1 MDLLSLIGLSLFTLG
16 ADAVASIPGGVVG
29 NLVTDLG
36 KEATRALVERAGR
49 GELAPNHDLL
59 RATRRAALRATSLL
73 VRQLRLALAAER
85 YENRTDAIAWC
96 DRCGEW
102 LEEEWIQTRQP
113 DYRCPPSALDHDYAL
128 LVRVYES
135 PGDTCT
141 GLAELQ
147 TALVDQIQAEI
158 AAWHARERRQTPTAP
173 GFAADAPP
181 ARLRA
186 RLLDGWPFVEEPA
199 PPQKHLLAFLTRRRG
214 GAARMARRH
223 RAASAPPGPDQAVTW
238 FALFA
243 ALFAEELKTDA
254 RVQAIFTAKLLADL
268 HARNPGGVEPVA
280 ALRASLATHARDI
293 CDRLDQL
300 ESLLA
305 ERHHALL
312 DQFLQLQTRAERD
325 ALLLREIRDDARAAR
340 AGVDAANATLATL
353 PERTADRVVEKLAST
368 APAAPLFRPPPRAR
382 AGEYFGHAELLAR
395 LTARLRA
402 GVERTLVIGPA
413 GFGKTALAA
422 EALHA
427 VAPAAADLP
436 AGPYPHGLLWL
447 DLYTH
452 RASLDAALSALADAL
467 RGPDFEPQR
476 SPAERARRACHARGF
491 LLILEGAELFDGR
504 EGRPALRELEAVL
517 DRPANRL
524 LVLTRDRTQGTGCAD
539 DTLSLEDPLAPPDAA
554 ALLRRV
560 LGPDRPLP
568 PDQEKDLLALLA
580 GHPLA
585 ITWTGG
591 ELRLDERRAAPA
603 RLIDEWR
610 AGGVSLSLHDPRH
623 AGHTLRWL
631 FSRSVAALA
640 PEALRALSALGALAH
655 APVPEALLLPLFADA
670 AARAQALLALR
681 HRELLRRPTDDACW
695 QFSHVLAYGYAR
707 EDHRPAAD
715 LALALGT
722 ALQAEFAALLRTRP
736 ADALARLSGHLP
748 HAAALL
754 DSVPEPRPHW
764 PLANQLLYAL
774 GDLAEERG
782 NLDVAARLLAAFAR
796 WWDRLPAPTQAEPAW
811 QREKSAWA
819 SRLGNLHVAQ
829 GRLDRA
835 LAAFEQAKIIRER
848 LAASDPQNAG
858 WQRDLSVSLI
868 KLGDLHVAQGRL
880 DLALAAFEQAKAIRE
895 GLAAS
900 APQNA
905 GWQRDLSVSLNRLG
919 DLHVAQGRLDLALAA
934 FDQTK
939 SICARLAASDPQN
952 AGWQRDLQISY
963 ERLAGLCARQGRLGE
978 AEVHFRAA
986 LALARRLVALAPD
999 HAEFLVSL
1007 ISSLAQFAIHLAGR
1021 PEPAAGAEARA
1032 LFTEA
1037 IALHERLAAA
1047 GTFTNQRQ
1055 LAWGDDLRARLAAL
1069 PPADGATPADA

>member
-1 MDLLSLIGLSLFTLG
+1 M
-16 ADAVASIPGGVVG
+16 
-29 NLVTDLG
+29 
-36 KEATRALVERAGR
+36 
-49 GELAPNHDLL
+49 
-59 RATRRAALRATSLL
+59 
-73 VRQLRLALAAER
+73 
-85 YENRTDAIAWC
+85 
-96 DRCGEW
+96 
-102 LEEEWIQTRQP
+102 
-113 DYRCPPSALDHDYAL
+113 
-128 LVRVYES
+128 
-135 PGDTCT
+135 
-141 GLAELQ
+141 
-147 TALVDQIQAEI
+147 
-158 AAWHARERRQTPTAP
+158 
-173 GFAADAPP
+173 
-181 ARLRA
+181 
-186 RLLDGWPFVEEPA
+186 
-199 PPQKHLLAFLTRRRG
+199 
-214 GAARMARRH
+214 
-223 RAASAPPGPDQAVTW
+223 
-238 FALFA
+238 
-243 ALFAEELKTDA
+243 FAEELKTDA

-268 HARNPGGVEPVA
+268 HARNPGGVEPAA

-829 GRLDRA
+829 GRLGLALAAFAQAKAIGERLAASDPQNAGWQRDLSVSLEKLGDVHVAQGRLDLALAVFEQSKLIAERLAASDPQNAGWQRDLSVSLDKLGNLHLAQGRLDLALAAFEQSKAIAERLAASDPQNAGWQHDLSVSLNKLGDVHVAQGRLDRA